1 MFNTHD
7 AATSGPDQLDALADQ
22 TEGQGLQVSAEGLRT
37 LAREWRRDQHALQA
51 AESSLAIAAKPERL
65 LAQLG
70 RGRSHAITPSSR

>member
-7 AATSGPDQLDALADQ
+7 DAARGPNQLDALADQ
-22 TEGQGLQVSAEGLRT
+22 TEGQGLQVTAEGLRA

-51 AESSLAIAAKPERL
+51 AESTLAIAAKPERL

-70 RGRSHAITPSSR
+70 RGHAITPSSR